1 MSQDDLRKL
10 QDQVW
15 QIDDEIISLLGN
27 RGEEDYLD
35 YLKKIIGICRERV
48 VELISKDGRLKDD
61 VLGKID
67 EYSKKIFKVVEEYLM
82 GDIAGS
88 INKLKKS
95 LIVETQI
102 DGPTATYYADAHIPN
117 NILYRCRKNEE
128 ERFETMDLFHVPFDK
143 RGIVSTMRFS
153 VPGFPCLYMGSS
165 PYCCWKELNTP
176 REFTIAELKYKGT
189 VSALDLR
196 FKINYKEEYEVYN
209 YLKLYPFR
217 IACSIPVSKK
227 RQNDKFKP
235 EYIIPQLLLH
245 MSIIHNALNARFQG
259 VVATSTKYFKK
270 PNIFNDIREADNFIF
285 PARKKELKMMKEG
298 YSKWLEKN
306 FVVDSLF
313 DSRDGAHGIKKS
325 TQKDYWRNVVN
336 ELKKNKLR

>member
-128 ERFETMDLFHVPFDK
+128 ERFEKTK
-143 RGIVSTMRFS
+143 KNVSRQWTCFTFLLIKGGLYQQC
-153 VPGFPCLYMGSS
+153 GFQFQAFPACIWEVLHIAVGKNLIR
-165 PYCCWKELNTP
+165 PANLQLQNLNT
-176 REFTIAELKYKGT
+176 RE
-189 VSALDLR
+189 R
-196 FKINYKEEYEVYN
+196 
-209 YLKLYPFR
+209 
-217 IACSIPVSKK
+217 
-227 RQNDKFKP
+227 
-235 EYIIPQLLLH
+235 
-245 MSIIHNALNARFQG
+245 
-259 VVATSTKYFKK
+259 
-270 PNIFNDIREADNFIF
+270 
-285 PARKKELKMMKEG
+285 
-298 YSKWLEKN
+298 
-306 FVVDSLF
+306 
-313 DSRDGAHGIKKS
+313 
-325 TQKDYWRNVVN
+325 
-336 ELKKNKLR
+336 